1 MEIIITGSIAF
12 DYIMSFPGH
21 FLDHIRPDRLQKISV
36 SFLVDTMKKQRGGC
50 ATNIAYTLALLGERP
65 RVMAT
70 VGEDFGEYRAWLESC
85 GVDTSLIRAYP
96 GEFTASFFV
105 NTDLDQNQIATFY
118 AGAMLR
124 ARELSFHAVPGPL
137 DMVVISPN
145 DPVAMERY
153 VAECKAL
160 HIPYMY
166 DPSQQVARV
175 DGETLRAGFE
185 GADILIVNDYE
196 FELIKEKTGLSAEAI
211 RAAVRRAVI
220 VTQGPDGSMIWAD
233 QPIQVPIVPPQRIE
247 DPTGVGD
254 AYRAGLLKG
263 LSLGL
268 PWEVCGRIGALAA
281 TYVLEQMGP
290 QSHHYTPQEF
300 VARYRA
306 HFGDDAFV
314 VHFQGRA

>member
-1 MEIIITGSIAF
+1 MNIILTGSIAF

-70 VGEDFGEYRAWLESC
+70 VGEDFAEYRAWLESC
-85 GVDTSLIRAYP
+85 GVDTSLIRDVP

-124 ARELSFHAVPGPL
+124 ARELSFYDVAGPVDL
-137 DMVVISPN
+137 AVISPN
-145 DPVAMERY
+145 DPVAMDRY
-153 VAECKAL
+153 VEECKAL
-160 HIPYMY
+160 GIPYLY

-175 DGETLRAGFE
+175 DGKTLRAGFE
-185 GADILIVNDYE
+185 GADMLIVNDYE

-211 RAAVRRAVI
+211 RAAVKRALI
-220 VTQGPDGSMIWAD
+220 VTQGPEGSLIWAD
-233 QPIQVPIVPPQRIE
+233 EPIQVPIVPPQRIE

-290 QSHHYTPQEF
+290 QSHHYTMAEF
-300 VARYRA
+300 VARYRQ
-306 HFGDDAFV
+306 HFGEDAFV
-314 VHFQGRA
+314 KAMAD

>member
-1 MEIIITGSIAF
+1 MNIIITGSIAF

-21 FLDHIRPDRLQKISV
+21 FLDHIRPDRLNKISV

-70 VGEDFGEYRAWLESC
+70 VGEDFAEYRAWLERC
-85 GVDTSLIRAYP
+85 GVDTSLIRAMP

-124 ARELSFHAVPGPL
+124 ARELSFRDVEGPVDL
-137 DMVVISPN
+137 AVISPN

-153 VAECKAL
+153 VEECKAL
-160 HIPYMY
+160 SIPYLY

-175 DGETLRAGFE
+175 DGETLRKGFE
-185 GADILIVNDYE
+185 GADMLIVNDYE
-196 FELIKEKTGLSAEAI
+196 FELIKEKTGMRDEDI
-211 RAAVRRAVI
+211 RAAVKRALI
-220 VTQGPDGSMIWAD
+220 VTQGPEGSLIWAEE
-233 QPIQVPIVPPQRIE
+233 PLHVPVVPPMRIE

-290 QSHHYTPQEF
+290 QSHHYTMDEF
-300 VARYRA
+300 VIRYRE
-306 HFGDDAFV
+306 HFGEDAFV
-314 VHFQGRA
+314 RAMSD

>member
-1 MEIIITGSIAF
+1 MNIIITGSIAF

-36 SFLVDTMKKQRGGC
+36 SFLVDAMKKQRGGC

-70 VGEDFGEYRAWLESC
+70 VGEDFAEYRTWLESC

-124 ARELSFHAVPGPL
+124 ARELSFYEVAGPV

-160 HIPYMY
+160 NIPYLY

-175 DGETLRAGFE
+175 DGATLRAGFE
-185 GADILIVNDYE
+185 GADMLIVNDYE
-196 FELIKEKTGLSAEAI
+196 FELIKEKTGMRAEDI
-211 RAAVRRAVI
+211 RAAVKRALI
-220 VTQGPDGSMIWAD
+220 VTQGPEGSLIWAD
-233 QPIQVPIVPPQRIE
+233 QLLQIPVVPPERIE

-281 TYVLEQMGP
+281 TYVLERMGP
-290 QSHHYTPQEF
+290 QSHHYTMGEF
-300 VARYRA
+300 VARYREN
-306 HFGDDAFV
+306 FGDDAFV
-314 VHFQGRA
+314 ARMRA